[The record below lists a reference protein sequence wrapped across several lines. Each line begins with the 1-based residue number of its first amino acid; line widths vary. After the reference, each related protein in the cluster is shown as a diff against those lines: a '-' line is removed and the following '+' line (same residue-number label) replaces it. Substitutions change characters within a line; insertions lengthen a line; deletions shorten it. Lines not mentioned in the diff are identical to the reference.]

1 MSYTPSNKPDS
12 YRVRIVTA
20 ASLFDG
26 HDAAINI
33 MRRIMQSKGA
43 EIIHLG
49 HNRSVK
55 EIVETAIEEDVQGIA
70 ITSYQGGHVEF
81 FKYMKDLLE
90 ENGCGHIKIFG
101 GGGGTILPYE
111 IDELHTYGITRIYS
125 PDDGRHMGLEGMIED
140 VIKQCL
146 PNPSQ
151 GGALEPDWNGKLPL
165 DEVKDVRRIARVISL
180 AEEGKDY
187 SVQLKELIEL
197 SETWNPPALVPIFSG
212 EGRGAPVLGI
222 TGTGGA
228 GKSSVTDE
236 IVRRFLNNFTAKT
249 IAVISVDPSKKK
261 TGGALLGDRIR
272 MNAISHPRAYMR
284 SLATREDNTALSAA
298 VQKAIDICQVA
309 RFDFIILESAGVG
322 QSDTSILDY
331 CDVSMYVMTPEYGA
345 ASQLEK
351 INMLDFA
358 DLVCVNKFDK
368 AGALD
373 ALADVKKQFKRNHQ
387 LFTAKDEDLP
397 IVGTMAS
404 KFNDEGINH
413 LFELLLKKIE
423 VKTKTTFGDYH
434 FAETA
439 KVGQAIIPA
448 NRVRYLSEI
457 SENNRNYDQ
466 LVKDQA
472 AIATKLYQLHGVV
485 EILKKTESKNPPE
498 LVDGSGGRG
507 AEAFQQQINFYTE
520 QLTPVARKLITNWPL
535 KVAEYKKDFY
545 EYTVREKVIKLP
557 MTTKSISGITIPKIV
572 LPKYKDWGDILQWES
587 QENVPGSFPF
597 TAGVFPLK
605 REGEDPT
612 RMFAGEGGPERTNRR
627 FHYVSVDQPAIRL
640 STAFDSVTL
649 YGEDPDNRPDI
660 YGKVGNS
667 GVSIATVDDAKKLY
681 SGFDLCD
688 PKTSVSM
695 TINGP
700 APMLLAFFMNAA
712 IDQQCEKYIL
722 ANNLKD
728 EVNKIIET
736 KYNIDDLPRYIG
748 VDGKPIHPE
757 DLPNLSE
764 SKVPSL
770 RGDLVEAGRALPAG
784 NNGLG
789 LRLLGLSG
797 ADVLPKEVYEKIK
810 AEALMQVRGT
820 VQADILKEDQ
830 AQNTC
835 IFSTEFALKLMG
847 DVQEY
852 FIKEKIRN
860 FYSVSISGYHIAE
873 AGANPISQ
881 LAFTLSNG
889 FTYVEYYLSR
899 GMNIDDFAP
908 NLSFFFSNGM
918 DPEYSVIGRVAR
930 RIWAKAM
937 KYKYKANK
945 RSQMLK
951 YHIQTS
957 GRSLHAQEIDFN
969 DIRTTLQ
976 ALYAIYDNCNSLH
989 TNAYDEAITTP
1000 TEESVRRA
1008 MAIQLIINRELGT
1021 AKNENPNQGSFLIE
1035 ELTDLVEEAVLTEF
1049 DRLTER
1055 GGVLGAM
1062 ERMYQRNKI
1071 QEESLF
1077 YEHQKHSGE
1086 LPLIG
1091 VNTFLN
1097 KKGSPTILP
1106 TEVIRSTTEEK
1117 EQQIKTLQ
1125 AFWKR
1130 NENTSAQMLQR
1141 LKSVAIN
1148 NGNLFAELM
1157 ETVKCCSLGQ
1167 ITHALYEV
1175 GGQYRRNM

>member
-1 MSYTPSNKPDS
+1 MSFSVKQK
-12 YRVRIVTA
+12 VRIVTA
-20 ASLFDG
+20 AALFDG

-33 MRRIMQSKGA
+33 MRRILQSKGA

-49 HNRSVK
+49 HNRSVAD
-55 EIVETAIEEDVQGIA
+55 IVECAIEEDVQGIA

-81 FKYMKDLLE
+81 FKYMKDLLD
-90 ENGCGHIKIFG
+90 ENGCGHIKLFG
-101 GGGGTILPYE
+101 GGGGTILPAE
-111 IDELHTYGITRIYS
+111 IEELHNYGITRIYS

-140 VIKQCL
+140 VIKQCDFPL
-146 PNPSQ
+146 NGNFPINGEMKLSEARDIRKIARSISNVENGNAAANNDIKIDNPNP
-151 GGALEPDWNGKLPL
+151 AAKN
-165 DEVKDVRRIARVISL
+165 
-180 AEEGKDY
+180 
-187 SVQLKELIEL
+187 
-197 SETWNPPALVPIFSG
+197 
-212 EGRGAPVLGI
+212 PVLGI

-236 IVRRFLNNFTAKT
+236 IVRRFLNAYADKT

-272 MNAISHPRAYMR
+272 MNAISSPRAYMR
-284 SLATREDNTALSAA
+284 SLATRESDKALSKY
-298 VQKAIDICQVA
+298 VQEAIDICKQA
-309 RFDFIILESAGVG
+309 GYDFIILESAGVG
-322 QSDTSILDY
+322 QSDASILDY
-331 CDVSMYVMTPEYGA
+331 CDLSMYVMTPEYGA
-345 ASQLEK
+345 PSQLEK
-351 INMLDFA
+351 INMLDYA
-358 DLVCVNKFDK
+358 DVVCVNKFDK

-373 ALADVKKQFKRNHQ
+373 ALHDVRKQYKRNHG
-387 LFTAKDEDLP
+387 LWNAKDEELP
-397 IVGTMAS
+397 VVGTIAAQ
-404 KFNDEGINH
+404 FNDTGVNE
-413 LFELLLKKIE
+413 LFERLMEILE
-423 VKTKTTFGDYH
+423 AKTGVTFHGAITHHAHEKDTTSQS
-434 FAETA
+434 T
-439 KVGQAIIPA
+439 IIPPK
-448 NRVRYLSEI
+448 RVRYLSEI
-457 SENNRNYDQ
+457 AETIAEYDAW
-466 LVKDQA
+466 VKEQSK
-472 AIATKLYQLHGVV
+472 IATQLYQVDGTLSAVSTAATID
-485 EILKKTESKNPPE
+485 ELKKIKKDLE
-498 LVDGSGGRG
+498 
-507 AEAFQQQINFYTE
+507 E
-520 QLTPVARKLITNWPL
+520 QLHPSSKKLLDNWATTQERYS
-535 KVAEYKKDFY
+535 KEFY
-545 EYTVREKVIKLP
+545 EFKVRDKIIKQPLTYKSLSGTVLSKVI
-557 MTTKSISGITIPKIV
+557 
-572 LPKYKDWGDILQWES
+572 LPKYKDWGDLLTWQL
-587 QENVPGSFPF
+587 QENVPGEFPF

-627 FHYVSVDQPAIRL
+627 FHYVSLGQPAKRL

-649 YGEDPDNRPDI
+649 YGEDPAYRPDI

-700 APMLLAFFMNAA
+700 APIILAFFMNAA
-712 IDQQCEKYIL
+712 IDQQCEKYIVE
-722 ANNLKD
+722 NGLKA
-728 EVNKIIET
+728 EINKIVESTYDIKT
-736 KYNIDDLPRYIG
+736 LPKYTG
-748 VDGKPIHPE
+748 VDGLPVIPE
-757 DLPNLSE
+757 NGEL
-764 SKVPSL
+764 K
-770 RGDLVEAGRALPAG
+770 GDLPAG
-784 NNGLG
+784 NDGLG
-789 LRLLGLSG
+789 LKLLGLSG
-797 ADVLPKEVYEKIK
+797 KDVLPADVYEQIK
-810 AEALMQVRGT
+810 AKALSTVRGT

-847 DVQEY
+847 DVQQY
-852 FIKEKIRN
+852 FINNNVQN

-873 AGANPISQ
+873 AGANPITQ

-937 KYKYKANK
+937 KNKYKAND
-945 RSQMLK
+945 RSQKLK

-1035 ELTDLVEEAVLTEF
+1035 EMTDLVEEAVMAEF
-1049 DRLTER
+1049 NRLTER

-1071 QEESLF
+1071 QEESLY
-1077 YEHQKHSGE
+1077 YETLKHTGE
-1086 LPLIG
+1086 YPIVG
-1091 VNTFLN
+1091 VNTFLS

-1117 EQQIKTLQ
+1117 EFQITTLEAFKNRHEAKSAAMLTKLQQ
-1125 AFWKR
+1125 
-1130 NENTSAQMLQR
+1130 
-1141 LKSVAIN
+1141 VAVS
-1148 NGNLFAELM
+1148 NGNLFEELM
-1157 ETVKCCSLGQ
+1157 ETVKYCSLGQ
-1167 ITHALYEV
+1167 ITNALYSV